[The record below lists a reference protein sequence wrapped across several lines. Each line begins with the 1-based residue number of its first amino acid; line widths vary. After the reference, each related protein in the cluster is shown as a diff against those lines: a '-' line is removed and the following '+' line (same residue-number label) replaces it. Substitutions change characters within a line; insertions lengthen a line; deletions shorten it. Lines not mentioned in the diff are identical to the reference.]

1 MEVVIT
7 PSKNK
12 NKKFDAVIDGKKTVS
27 FGASG
32 YSDYTKHKD
41 NDRKNRYIDRHKSN
55 EDWTKSGIRTPG
67 FYSKHVL
74 WNKSTIEESVH
85 DLNKKYKDINFK
97 YKK

>member
-1 MEVVIT
+1 MEVVIKK
-7 PSKNK
+7 SSNN
-12 NKKFDAVIDGKKTVS
+12 NKKFDAIIDGKKKIS

-67 FYSKHVL
+67 FMSKNLL
-74 WNKSTIEESVH
+74 WNKPTLEASIK

>member
-41 NDRKNRYIDRHKSN
+41 NDRKNKYIDRHKSN
-55 EDWTKSGIRTPG
+55 EDWTKSGIRTAG
-67 FYSKHVL
+67 FYSKHIL
-74 WNKSTIEESVH
+74 WNKPTIESSLN